1 MFTSR
6 QILKSYYGYDSFRP
20 LQEEIINHVLQRKD
34 SLVLMP
40 TGGGKSICF
49 QIPALMMEGTAIVI
63 SPLISLMKDQVEALR
78 ANGIAAEALNSA
90 NDEIANRQIAERCL
104 RGDIKLLYISPERL
118 MTELRWMQN
127 MLKVSLFAIDEA
139 HCISQWGHD
148 FRPEYTQLGNLH
160 ELFPNVP
167 IMALTATA
175 DKITKADIITQLQLK
190 EPEIFISSF
199 DRPNLSLDVRRGYTA
214 KEKVRTILSLVYRHR
229 GESGIIYC
237 LAKKTTE
244 KVAEKLKKEGVSV
257 GVYHAGLATDERNRI
272 QEDFI
277 NDRIQVI
284 CATIAFGM
292 GIDKSNVRFVVHY
305 NLPKSVEN
313 YYQEIGRGGRDGL
326 PSETILFYNLQ
337 DIITLRRFAE
347 ESGQREI
354 NMEKLQRMQEYAEAQ
369 VCRRRI
375 LLNYFGEI
383 SDKGCGNCD
392 VCHTPPSTFDGT
404 ELVQKALSA
413 ILRTGEQVGF
423 TLTIDILH
431 GNFSPEVVSRGYAQ
445 IKTFAAGRD
454 VPVRDWHDYL
464 LQMLQMGYIEI
475 AYNEDNHL
483 HVTPLGQDVLHG
495 KAKVQLVVI
504 SREDYSVK
512 ARRSR
517 MMEEQVSAVT
527 NSGQSENI
535 ELFERLKVLRK
546 EIADE
551 INSPAFVV
559 MSDKTLHALA
569 TDMPTTLASFGN
581 TFGIGEHK
589 RDTYG
594 ERFIAIIKQF
604 APAEEEVPAKEE
616 TVMSVSTE
624 ESKEEKKRKSKN
636 RITIQGKA
644 FDVDPDIWDS
654 IEWRKVL
661 KEITEKAY
669 WNYKGNLVIH
679 LSDYVTPCMKQR
691 ERIIATL
698 CHLLKEGHGM
708 NVDEHA
714 GVVRVAQKFDYDRN
728 GRIVEFPSGS
738 FFEIISRFRL
748 FVIQNKRF
756 PFMDGEHNEIALRKW
771 HREVGHGLVAI
782 SDEEKILFDNLNK
795 EFADAPRN
803 RGQLEVLQQNEN
815 VAVDQ
820 EEDVKEPEI
829 DPELEKLL
837 NTAIRHLPLSNK
849 TSKFLIDLGLD
860 IFEEIPQIESLQIL
874 TSIRK
879 GGLEAGN
886 EVDQFLDCYNLTFG
900 MSYEEVIEQIVM
912 PDEAILNELFS
923 SKKEKKLPK
932 TIQETLNLA
941 KQGYTF
947 EAIATK
953 RELSL
958 YTISQHLSILILR
971 GFVDVLDFVDNYTC
985 TLISNVI
992 QNLPKGVTIKTIKS
1006 HCPEGI
1012 KRNTIRMVMADIR
1025 RKRRLKVES

>member
-1 MFTSR
+1 M
-6 QILKSYYGYDSFRP
+6 
-20 LQEEIINHVLQRKD
+20 LQRKD
-34 SLVLMP
+34 ALVLMP

-118 MTELRWMQN
+118 MTELRWMRT

-175 DKITKADIITQLQLK
+175 DKITKADIIEQLHLQ

-199 DRPNLSLDVRRGYTA
+199 DRPNLSLDVRRGYA
-214 KEKVRTILSLVYRHR
+214 SKEKQRTILNLIRRHR

-237 LAKKTTE
+237 LAKKTCE
-244 KVAEKLKKEGVSV
+244 KLAEKLQKEGVSV
-257 GVYHAGLATDERNRI
+257 GVYHAGLPTDERNRV

-277 NDRIQVI
+277 NDRIQVV

-305 NLPKSVEN
+305 NLPKSIEN

-326 PSETILFYNLQ
+326 PCETILFYNLG
-337 DIITLRRFAE
+337 DIITLQRFAE

-354 NMEKLQRMQEYAEAQ
+354 NTEKLQRMQEYAEAQ

-375 LLNYFGEI
+375 LLNYFGET
-383 SDKGCGNCD
+383 SDKSCGNCD

-431 GNFSPEVVSRGYAQ
+431 GIFSPEVISRGYNQ

-475 AYNEDNHL
+475 AYNEDNHI
-483 HVTPLGQDVLHG
+483 HVTPLGQDVVHG
-495 KAKVQLVVI
+495 RARVKLVVI
-504 SREDYSVK
+504 NREDFSVK
-512 ARRSR
+512 GRRKQI
-517 MMEEQVSAVT
+517 MEEQVSAVT
-527 NSGQSENI
+527 VSGQSENM
-535 ELFERLKVLRK
+535 ELYERLKVLRK
-546 EIADE
+546 EIADV

-569 TDMPTTLASFGN
+569 TDMPTTLSSFGN

-594 ERFIAIIKQF
+594 ERFIEVIKQYVPEKVELPF
-604 APAEEEVPAKEE
+604 KEDSVMPEPQTAP
-616 TVMSVSTE
+616 
-624 ESKEEKKRKSKN
+624 KEEKKKKLRN
-636 RITIQGKA
+636 QITIQGTA
-644 FDVDPDIWDS
+644 YVVDEDIWES

-661 KEITEKAY
+661 KEITERAY
-669 WNYKGNLVIH
+669 WNYQGPLKIH
-679 LSDYVTPCMKQR
+679 LSDYVAPETEHQ
-691 ERIIATL
+691 ERIVATL
-698 CHLLKEGHGM
+698 CHLLKDGYGM
-708 NVDEHA
+708 NANEQT
-714 GVVRVAQKFDYDRN
+714 GVVTIAQKYDYDKD
-728 GRIVEFPSGS
+728 GQVVVFPSGS
-738 FFEIISRFRL
+738 FFEILSRFRL

-756 PFMDGEHNEIALRKW
+756 PFMDGEHDEVALRKW
-771 HREVGHGLVAI
+771 YREVGHGLVAI
-782 SDEEKILFDNLNK
+782 TDEEKVLFDNLSV
-795 EFADAPRN
+795 EFADIPRTRAQYEKSIEVVVAQEEAVVAPEDEEDN
-803 RGQLEVLQQNEN
+803 EVL
-815 VAVDQ
+815 D
-820 EEDVKEPEI
+820 I
-829 DPELEKLL
+829 DPELTKLL
-837 NTAIRHLPLSNK
+837 HTAIRHLPLSDK
-849 TSKFLIDLGLD
+849 TSKFLIDLGYD
-860 IFEEIPQIESLQIL
+860 IFEEIPQIESSQVL
-874 TSIRK
+874 TNVRK
-879 GGLEAGN
+879 GGMEAAN
-886 EVDQFLDCYNLTFG
+886 EIEQFLEYYNLSFG
-900 MSYEEVIEQIVM
+900 MSYEEIIEQIIM
-912 PDEAILNELFS
+912 PDEVTINELLT
-923 SKKEKKLPK
+923 SKREKKLPK
-932 TIQETLNLA
+932 TIQDTLNLA

-947 EAIATK
+947 EAIASK

-971 GFVDVLDFVDNYTC
+971 GFVDVFDFVDHYTY

-992 QNLPKGVTIKTIKS
+992 QELPKGVTSKRIKS
-1006 HCPEGI
+1006 KCPEGI
-1012 KRNTIRMVMADIR
+1012 KRNTIRMVMADMK
-1025 RKRRLKVES
+1025 RKQNDKE